1 MPFWAIV
8 YCLMILL
15 SGIIVIFIHKQRPIY
30 YIAGQILS
38 SLLGVLIFVF
48 YYESFFTRPQSLVII
63 ILMAAYIFY
72 WELWENRYL
81 FPKIQSQDEISLDTE
96 KNNAQF
102 QFTVTK
108 KSFIILPDKSC
119 HPCWVF
125 WFLFFITRVFLQ
137 DRNH

>member
-15 SGIIVIFIHKQRPIY
+15 SGIIVIFIHKQRPVY

-38 SLLGVLIFVF
+38 SLLSVLIFVF

-63 ILMAAYIFY
+63 VLMVSYIFY

-108 KSFIILPDKSC
+108 KSFIIFLIGTIAIFLP
-119 HPCWVF
+119 
-125 WFLFFITRVFLQ
+125 FLYVVTRLIVSYL
-137 DRNH
+137 

>member
-15 SGIIVIFIHKQRPIY
+15 SGIIVIFIHKQRPTY

-63 ILMAAYIFY
+63 VLMVAYIFY

-81 FPKIQSQDEISLDTE
+81 FPKIQSQGQISSDTE
-96 KNNAQF
+96 QNNAEF

-108 KSFIILPDKSC
+108 KSFI
-119 HPCWVF
+119 
-125 WFLFFITRVFLQ
+125 VFLIGTIAIFLPFLYVVI
-137 DRNH
+137 RLIVSYL

>member
-15 SGIIVIFIHKQRPIY
+15 SGIIVIFIHKQRPAY

-48 YYESFFTRPQSLVII
+48 YYESFFTRPQSLLII
-63 ILMAAYIFY
+63 VLMVSYIFY

-96 KNNAQF
+96 KNNEQF

-108 KSFIILPDKSC
+108 RSFI
-119 HPCWVF
+119 
-125 WFLFFITRVFLQ
+125 VFLIGAIAIFLPFLYVVI
-137 DRNH
+137 RLIVSYL

>member
-8 YCLMILL
+8 YCLIILL

-63 ILMAAYIFY
+63 VLMVAYIFY

-81 FPKIQSQDEISLDTE
+81 FPKIQSQGQISSDTE
-96 KNNAQF
+96 QNNAEF

-108 KSFIILPDKSC
+108 KSFI
-119 HPCWVF
+119 
-125 WFLFFITRVFLQ
+125 VFLIGTIAIFLPFLYVVI
-137 DRNH
+137 RLIVSYL

>member
-15 SGIIVIFIHKQRPIY
+15 SGIIVIFIHKQRPVY

-48 YYESFFTRPQSLVII
+48 YYESFITRPQSLVII
-63 ILMAAYIFY
+63 ILMVSYIFY

-81 FPKIQSQDEISLDTE
+81 FPKIQSQGEISSDTE
-96 KNNAQF
+96 QNNAQF
-102 QFTVTK
+102 QFTVTR
-108 KSFIILPDKSC
+108 KSFI
-119 HPCWVF
+119 
-125 WFLFFITRVFLQ
+125 VFLIGAIAISLPFLYVVI
-137 DRNH
+137 RLIIFYL

>member
-38 SLLGVLIFVF
+38 SLLSVLIFIF
-48 YYESFFTRPQSLVII
+48 YFESFFSRPQSLVII
-63 ILMAAYIFY
+63 ILMVTYIIY

-81 FPKIQSQDEISLDTE
+81 FPKIQTQGEISSDTE
-96 KNNAQF
+96 QNNAQF

-108 KSFIILPDKSC
+108 KSII
-119 HPCWVF
+119 VF
-125 WFLFFITRVFLQ
+125 WIGTIAIFLPFLYVAI
-137 DRNH
+137 RLIVSYL

>member
-15 SGIIVIFIHKQRPIY
+15 SGIIVIFIRKQRPVY

-38 SLLGVLIFVF
+38 SLLSVLIFIF
-48 YYESFFTRPQSLVII
+48 YFESFFSRPQSLVII
-63 ILMAAYIFY
+63 ILMVTYIIY

-81 FPKIQSQDEISLDTE
+81 FPKIQTQGEISSDTE
-96 KNNAQF
+96 QNNAQF

-108 KSFIILPDKSC
+108 KSII
-119 HPCWVF
+119 VF
-125 WFLFFITRVFLQ
+125 WIGTIAIFLPFLYVAI
-137 DRNH
+137 RLIVSYL

>member
-15 SGIIVIFIHKQRPIY
+15 SGIIVIFIHKQRPVY

-63 ILMAAYIFY
+63 VLMVAYIFY

-81 FPKIQSQDEISLDTE
+81 FPKIQSQGQISSDTE
-96 KNNAQF
+96 QNNAQF
-102 QFTVTK
+102 QVTLTK
-108 KSFIILPDKSC
+108 KIFI
-119 HPCWVF
+119 VF
-125 WFLFFITRVFLQ
+125 WIGTIAIFLPFLYVAI
-137 DRNH
+137 RLIVSYL

>member
-15 SGIIVIFIHKQRPIY
+15 SGIIVIFIHKQRPTY

-63 ILMAAYIFY
+63 VLMVTYIFY

-81 FPKIQSQDEISLDTE
+81 FPKIQSQGQIPSDTE
-96 KNNAQF
+96 QNNAEV

-108 KSFIILPDKSC
+108 KSFI
-119 HPCWVF
+119 
-125 WFLFFITRVFLQ
+125 VFLIGTIAIFLPFLYVVI
-137 DRNH
+137 RLIVSYL

>member
-15 SGIIVIFIHKQRPIY
+15 SGIIVIFIHKQRPTY

-63 ILMAAYIFY
+63 VLMVAYIFY

-81 FPKIQSQDEISLDTE
+81 FPKIQSQGQISSDTE
-96 KNNAQF
+96 QNNAEV

-108 KSFIILPDKSC
+108 KSFI
-119 HPCWVF
+119 
-125 WFLFFITRVFLQ
+125 VFLIGTIAIFLPFLYVVI
-137 DRNH
+137 RLIVSYL

>member
-15 SGIIVIFIHKQRPIY
+15 SGIIVIFIRKQRPVY
-30 YIAGQILS
+30 YITGQILS
-38 SLLGVLIFVF
+38 SLLSVLIFVF
-48 YYESFFTRPQSLVII
+48 YYDSFFTRPQSLVII
-63 ILMAAYIFY
+63 VLMVSYIFY

-108 KSFIILPDKSC
+108 KSFIIFLIGTIAIFLP
-119 HPCWVF
+119 
-125 WFLFFITRVFLQ
+125 FLYVVTRLIVSYL
-137 DRNH
+137 

>member
-15 SGIIVIFIHKQRPIY
+15 SGIIVIFIHKQRPVY

-63 ILMAAYIFY
+63 VLMVAYIFY

-81 FPKIQSQDEISLDTE
+81 FPKIQSQGQIPSDTE
-96 KNNAQF
+96 QNNTEV

-108 KSFIILPDKSC
+108 KSFI
-119 HPCWVF
+119 
-125 WFLFFITRVFLQ
+125 VFLIGTIAIFLPFLYVVI
-137 DRNH
+137 RLIVSYLE

>member
-108 KSFIILPDKSC
+108 KSFI
-119 HPCWVF
+119 
-125 WFLFFITRVFLQ
+125 VFLIGTIAIFMPFLYVVI
-137 DRNH
+137 RLIVSYL

>member
-15 SGIIVIFIHKQRPIY
+15 SGIIVIFIHKQRPVY

-48 YYESFFTRPQSLVII
+48 YYESFITRPQSLVII
-63 ILMAAYIFY
+63 ILMVSYIFY

-81 FPKIQSQDEISLDTE
+81 FPKIQSQGQISSDTE
-96 KNNAQF
+96 QNNAEF

-108 KSFIILPDKSC
+108 KSFI
-119 HPCWVF
+119 
-125 WFLFFITRVFLQ
+125 VFLIGTIAIFLPFLYVVI
-137 DRNH
+137 RLIVSYL

>member
-108 KSFIILPDKSC
+108 KSFIIFLIGTIAIFLP
-119 HPCWVF
+119 
-125 WFLFFITRVFLQ
+125 FLYVVTRLIVSYL
-137 DRNH
+137 

>member
-63 ILMAAYIFY
+63 VLMVAYIFY

-81 FPKIQSQDEISLDTE
+81 FPKIQSQGQISSDTE
-96 KNNAQF
+96 QNNAQF

-108 KSFIILPDKSC
+108 KSFI
-119 HPCWVF
+119 
-125 WFLFFITRVFLQ
+125 VFLIGTIAIFLPFLYVVI
-137 DRNH
+137 RLIVSYL

>member
-38 SLLGVLIFVF
+38 SLLGVLIFVL

-63 ILMAAYIFY
+63 VLMVVYIFY
-72 WELWENRYL
+72 LVLWENRYL
-81 FPKIQSQDEISLDTE
+81 FPKIQSQGQIPSDTE
-96 KNNAQF
+96 QNNAQF

-108 KSFIILPDKSC
+108 KSFI
-119 HPCWVF
+119 
-125 WFLFFITRVFLQ
+125 VFLIGTIAIFLPFLYVVI
-137 DRNH
+137 RLIVSYL